1 MFEVRVCRGPA
12 TAGMVAALCVAV
24 VAFAAPAQAST
35 VREVDAVLIP
45 AANRPASVTA
55 ADLDNDGVTDLLTAN
70 RSGGLTLMRG
80 LGGGRFDEPIQLAHP
95 GGHLADSVVEDFDG
109 DGILDVAAG
118 QTFVG
123 GRQVVGV
130 LVLRG
135 LGGGRLDREVVGYPL
150 GTEPA
155 GITVADVNNDGDP
168 DLLVVTPNGNAVAVL
183 VGGAGTSF
191 TALAPVPVG
200 VSPRGLAVAD
210 LNGDGNVDF
219 AVANRGSNTVSL
231 RYGDG
236 TGGFAAAAEVPTR
249 PAPQDVDLA
258 DLDGDGRL
266 DLAVGSNDIPLADR
280 GTLAVLR
287 GSGPTQFTEI
297 QTYPTLKYV
306 DSVQVADLNKDG
318 FPDFVVGT
326 GNGGTIAGPPAPGYV
341 SVVDGSSQGT
351 GRVVVSKVGDFAGD
365 VSVAD
370 LDGTADLDV
379 VTTRGQFVVA
389 AVFDPLT

>member
-1 MFEVRVCRGPA
+1 M
-12 TAGMVAALCVAV
+12 
-24 VAFAAPAQAST
+24 
-35 VREVDAVLIP
+35 
-45 AANRPASVTA
+45 
-55 ADLDNDGVTDLLTAN
+55 
-70 RSGGLTLMRG
+70 
-80 LGGGRFDEPIQLAHP
+80 
-95 GGHLADSVVEDFDG
+95 
-109 DGILDVAAG
+109 AAG

-150 GTEPA
+150 GSEPA
-155 GITVADVNNDGDP
+155 GITVADVNKDGDP
-168 DLLVVTPNGNAVAVL
+168 DLLVVNPNDNAVAVL

-191 TALAPVPVG
+191 TELARVPVG

-219 AVANRGSNTVSL
+219 AVANRGSNTVSV

-236 TGGFAAAAEVPTR
+236 TG
-249 PAPQDVDLA
+249 
-258 DLDGDGRL
+258 
-266 DLAVGSNDIPLADR
+266 
-280 GTLAVLR
+280 
-287 GSGPTQFTEI
+287 
-297 QTYPTLKYV
+297 
-306 DSVQVADLNKDG
+306 
-318 FPDFVVGT
+318 
-326 GNGGTIAGPPAPGYV
+326 NGGTMAGPPAPGYV

-351 GRVVVSKVGDFAGD
+351 GRVVVSKVGDYAGD